1 MHIPL
6 TQECSW
12 PCYSPF
18 PTTQDIA
25 ENGCSAA
32 PEEPLPRTAPSP
44 LGDKKDPKFR
54 EDRRPITV
62 HFGQVGLSVK
72 LFSIMSLCKSSSEKS
87 HNNTMLS
94 LVTELC
100 YFSFI
105 SVVSVSRSFQNLIF
119 LEFADSFCSDND
131 FEENKLWV
139 NGGWSI
145 NIVEIL

>member
-1 MHIPL
+1 MHLPL
-6 TQECSW
+6 SQECSW

-32 PEEPLPRTAPSP
+32 EEPLPRTAPSP
-44 LGDKKDPKFR
+44 LADKKDPKLR

-72 LFSIMSLCKSSSEKS
+72 LFSNQSCGSAKIVQRKVVIMNMPNTSLP
-87 HNNTMLS
+87 

-100 YFSFI
+100 CFSFI
-105 SVVSVSRSFQNLIF
+105 SVVSGERGFQNQIF
-119 LEFADSFCSDND
+119 LGFADSFCSDND
-131 FEENKLWV
+131 FEENKP
-139 NGGWSI
+139 
-145 NIVEIL
+145 

>member
-1 MHIPL
+1 MHLAL

-44 LGDKKDPKFR
+44 LADKKDPKFR

-62 HFGQVGLSVK
+62 HFGQVGRSVK
-72 LFSIMSLCKSSSEKS
+72 LFSNQSCGSAKIVQRKVVIMNMPNTSLP
-87 HNNTMLS
+87 

-105 SVVSVSRSFQNLIF
+105 SVVSGERGFQNLI
-119 LEFADSFCSDND
+119 LLGLADSFCSDD
-131 FEENKLWV
+131 FEENKP
-139 NGGWSI
+139 
-145 NIVEIL
+145 